1 MGEGRPSE
9 LEPREHRGPNRDNG
23 LESTR
28 DRRNGKRPDSRGSNR
43 MPIVRLHFSTIAPIG
58 RSSNILLDLPTFH
71 PFSNLFIPNGQ

>member
-43 MPIVRLHFSTIAPIG
+43 MPIVRLHFSTMAPIG
-58 RSSNILLDLPTFH
+58 RSSNTFTRIYLPTLS
-71 PFSNLFIPNGQ
+71 SNLFIPNGQ